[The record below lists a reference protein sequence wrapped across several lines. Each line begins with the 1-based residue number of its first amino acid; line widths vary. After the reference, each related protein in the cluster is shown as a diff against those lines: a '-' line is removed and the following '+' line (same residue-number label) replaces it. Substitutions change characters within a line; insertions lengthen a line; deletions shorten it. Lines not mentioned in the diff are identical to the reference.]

1 MKQKD
6 ILYLYNMLSSTKKI
20 GASLFLILLAT
31 AIPQQ
36 LMAHPMDDA
45 LSKFSRT
52 EVAYVYL
59 ELGFTHIIPLG
70 LDHILF
76 VISLFLLSPK
86 LKVVIWQ
93 ATAFTIAHSITL
105 GLAMYSIITPPAHI
119 IEPVIALS
127 IMFVAIENIITDKLK
142 TSRVIIV
149 FMFGLIHGMGF
160 ASVLTDLGLPKDK
173 FFTSLI
179 TFNVGVELG
188 QISIILL
195 AWILVGKWF
204 SDKVWYRKRIVI
216 PVSAI
221 IAVIGLYW
229 TIERTFFA
237 S

>member
-1 MKQKD
+1 MITSQRKKTG
-6 ILYLYNMLSSTKKI
+6 ILLL
-20 GASLFLILLAT
+20 LILVA
-31 AIPQQ
+31 AIIPQQ
-36 LMAHPMDDA
+36 LMAHPMDDM
-45 LSKFSRT
+45 LSKLSRT

-59 ELGFTHIIPLG
+59 QLGYTHIIPLG

-76 VISLFLLSPK
+76 VISLYLLNPK

-93 ATAFTIAHSITL
+93 ATAFTVAHSITL
-105 GLAMYSIITPPAHI
+105 GMAMYSIITPPAHI

-127 IMFVAIENIITDKLK
+127 IMFVALENIITDKLK
-142 TSRVIIV
+142 TSRIIIV

-204 SDKVWYRKRIVI
+204 ADKPWYRKRIVI
-216 PVSAI
+216 PVSAV
-221 IAVIGLYW
+221 IAIIGLYW

>member
-1 MKQKD
+1 MTQSQRNKTG
-6 ILYLYNMLSSTKKI
+6 IT
-20 GASLFLILLAT
+20 LFLVLLT
-31 AIPQQ
+31 ALIPQS
-36 LMAHPMDDA
+36 LWAHPMSDA
-45 LSKFSRT
+45 LSKLSRT

-76 VISLFLLSPK
+76 VISLFLLNPK

-93 ATAFTIAHSITL
+93 ATAFTVAHSITL

-119 IEPVIALS
+119 IEPIIALS
-127 IMFVAIENIITDKLK
+127 IMFVAVENIITDKLK
-142 TSRVIIV
+142 TSRIILV

-195 AWILVGKWF
+195 AWILIGKWF
-204 SDKVWYRKRIVI
+204 SDKTWYRKRIVI
-216 PVSAI
+216 PVSAV

-229 TIERTFFA
+229 TIERTFFTG
-237 S
+237 